1 MFWNI
6 KWKTLFL
13 AEDPLFGIFWNN
25 LLSAPGTTPKGQ
37 KSLTPS
43 ETWTLMKS
51 NRKWAV
57 PKLTG
62 ISPFIEHIHIFY
74 CTHSTFYWLH
84 SVLILLIFL
93 FSFLVVRFR
102 KPTLIEHSNS
112 QQHRDAISAE
122 HLQRVSTFHS
132 LITEKENTAHN
143 VLFNAL
149 YSLYWLGKKEIP
161 NRKFTLLLSLLV
173 YLGLEE
179 MKYLTHRS
187 PCAVR
192 EMFLVVGQV
201 MLNSILQKLHNAN
214 YWGL

>member
-1 MFWNI
+1 MGRPQIDRDF
-6 KWKTLFL
+6 
-13 AEDPLFGIFWNN
+13 A
-25 LLSAPGTTPKGQ
+25 
-37 KSLTPS
+37 
-43 ETWTLMKS
+43 
-51 NRKWAV
+51 
-57 PKLTG
+57 
-62 ISPFIEHIHIFY
+62 
-74 CTHSTFYWLH
+74 FYWTY
-84 SVLILLIFL
+84 SYLLLYTFHFLLTTFSFNTFNFL
-93 FSFLVVRFR
+93 FSSLFVRFR

-132 LITEKENTAHN
+132 EITEKENTAHN

-192 EMFLVVGQV
+192 EMFLVVRQV

>member
-1 MFWNI
+1 MGRPQIDRDF
-6 KWKTLFL
+6 
-13 AEDPLFGIFWNN
+13 A
-25 LLSAPGTTPKGQ
+25 
-37 KSLTPS
+37 
-43 ETWTLMKS
+43 
-51 NRKWAV
+51 
-57 PKLTG
+57 
-62 ISPFIEHIHIFY
+62 
-74 CTHSTFYWLH
+74 FYWTY
-84 SVLILLIFL
+84 SYLLLYTFHFLLTTFSFNTFNFL

-132 LITEKENTAHN
+132 EITEKENTAHN

-192 EMFLVVGQV
+192 EMFLVVGLV